1 MKKIIALLLLL
12 TLLLSTLSCSCN
24 DEELGERKTKQGIL
38 VDYFQF
44 GLYYSLPESFIQKNY
59 SDGDINYLY
68 EDGEGYGDGYFF
80 FEAFPR
86 EDIEED
92 LRENPDI
99 TVYEFANQF
108 YIINDFDRWE
118 YYEENDMAVLE
129 ADEFL
134 FAEEGDED
142 AIPEYFRAIVV
153 RSTECLYVIHMTC
166 YSDNID
172 DFRDTFDKIQ
182 KSIAVQEAASE

>member
-1 MKKIIALLLLL
+1 MKKLIAIFLLLA
-12 TLLLSTLSCSCN
+12 LSFSIVSCG
-24 DEELGERKTKQGIL
+24 DEEKNSERETKQGTL

-68 EDGEGYGDGYFF
+68 EDGDGYGDGYFF

-182 KSIAVQEAASE
+182 KSIAVEEVVSE